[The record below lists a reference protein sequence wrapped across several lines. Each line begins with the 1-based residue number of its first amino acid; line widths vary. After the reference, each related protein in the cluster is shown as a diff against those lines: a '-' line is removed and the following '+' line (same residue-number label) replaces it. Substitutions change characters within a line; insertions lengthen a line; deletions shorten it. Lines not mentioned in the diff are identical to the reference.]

1 MSHKDTMSLFN
12 TDCNE
17 FNHFVH
23 HGLSFVFPVS
33 IIQNNVN
40 IDQKTAFNR
49 KKTINDKKNC
59 QIDKGWH
66 VYC

>member
-17 FNHFVH
+17 FNHFAH
-23 HGLSFVFPVS
+23 NGLSFVFSVI

-40 IDQKTAFNR
+40 SDDNTAFNR
-49 KKTINDKKNC
+49 KKIINE
-59 QIDKGWH
+59 
-66 VYC
+66 